1 MTQLLLKY
9 HAKAHGTFA
18 GLIPFPLQLVES
30 TNNDLIASLTKNHIG
45 EDVQEEKA
53 ISSAYLISRTQD
65 EPTANDPRACH
76 VQDTSSRTVPLQSIS
91 RMVGGELKGRNF

>member
-18 GLIPFPLQLVES
+18 GLIPSPLQLAES
-30 TNNDLIASLTKNHIG
+30 TNNDLIASLLKNHIG

-53 ISSAYLISRTQD
+53 
-65 EPTANDPRACH
+65 
-76 VQDTSSRTVPLQSIS
+76 
-91 RMVGGELKGRNF
+91 NF